1 MIAQGQR
8 NRITCATKM
17 NEHSSRSHLILQL
30 TLSQTALP
38 DGPSKTSRLFLID
51 LAGSEKISKTGAE
64 GKVLE
69 EAKKINLSLTNL
81 GNVIKALSERKGQGH
96 VPYRNSKL
104 TKILRESLGG
114 NSKTT
119 LIVTCSPHE
128 MHLSETIS
136 TLRFGENAQKVKNKP
151 KINRELTVQE
161 LVKLKEKLE
170 ADLADRDGRIKCL
183 EEYITV
189 TLKAELPTF
198 RMSKPEEEHE
208 EEEKEVIEKESELQQ
223 SNDTSSPSLVRS
235 KEGESAAR
243 VREVEEQLR
252 ASS

>member
-1 MIAQGQR
+1 MTERAEIRALIAQGQR

-17 NEHSSRSHLILQL
+17 NEHSSRSHLLFQL

-81 GNVIKALSERKGQGH
+81 GTVIKALSERRGGQGH

-104 TKILRESLGG
+104 TRLLRESLGG

-119 LIVTCSPHE
+119 LMVTCSPHE
-128 MHLSETIS
+128 MHLAETIS

-161 LVKLKEKLE
+161 LVKIKEKL
-170 ADLADRDGRIKCL
+170 
-183 EEYITV
+183 
-189 TLKAELPTF
+189 
-198 RMSKPEEEHE
+198 
-208 EEEKEVIEKESELQQ
+208 
-223 SNDTSSPSLVRS
+223 
-235 KEGESAAR
+235 
-243 VREVEEQLR
+243 
-252 ASS
+252 